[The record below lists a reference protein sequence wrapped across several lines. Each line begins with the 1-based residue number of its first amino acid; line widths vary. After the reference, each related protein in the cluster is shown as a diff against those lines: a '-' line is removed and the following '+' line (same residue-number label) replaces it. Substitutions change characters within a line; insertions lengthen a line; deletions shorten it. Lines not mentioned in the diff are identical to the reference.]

1 MKLNELFP
9 DEQEITLNGKAFKLR
24 FDVRA
29 MMELEKDYDD
39 PAKISRIMLQAL
51 EGKAVKI
58 TDIVNFVHAAA
69 KVPKDTVI
77 AHIDANGIADLAD
90 KITISY
96 LQSKPVQEQFEKLE
110 VLAQQQTGKKKVKNE
125 TLPGNTLSAG

>member
-9 DEQEITLNGKAFKLR
+9 DEQEITLNGKAFKMR

-58 TDIVNFVHAAA
+58 TDIVNFVHAAT
-69 KVPKDTVI
+69 KVPKDAVI

-110 VLAQQQTGKKKVKNE
+110 VLAEQQTGKKKVKNE
-125 TLPGNTLSAG
+125 TLPGNTLSVG

>member
-9 DEQEITLNGKAFKLR
+9 DEQEITLNGKAFKMR

-58 TDIVNFVHAAA
+58 TDIVNFVRAAA
-69 KVPKDTVI
+69 KVPKDAVI
-77 AHIDANGIADLAD
+77 AHIDENGIADLAD

-110 VLAQQQTGKKKVKNE
+110 VLSAQQSKKKVKNA
-125 TLPGNTLSAG
+125 TSPVNTLSAG

>member
-69 KVPKDTVI
+69 KVPKDAVI
-77 AHIDANGIADLAD
+77 AHIDANGVADLAD

-110 VLAQQQTGKKKVKNE
+110 VLSAQQSKKKVKNA
-125 TLPGNTLSAG
+125 TLPENTLSAG

>member
-9 DEQEITLNGKAFKLR
+9 DEQEITLNGKAFKMH

-69 KVPKDTVI
+69 KVPKDAVI

-110 VLAQQQTGKKKVKNE
+110 VLAQQQTGKKKVKNA